1 MGENRF
7 LAFCEEEKRFFTFR
21 ISDRQVA
28 DRSFVKFTH
37 EPDFFG
43 IQSFAAPIY
52 FGLHPKFGEEEEF
65 KFVLSLD
72 YKMVD

>member
-1 MGENRF
+1 M
-7 LAFCEEEKRFFTFR
+7 FR
-21 ISDRQVA
+21 IGERRVA

-43 IQSFAAPIY
+43 IQSYAAPIY
-52 FGLHPKFGEEEEF
+52 FGLHPNFSAGEEF

-72 YKMVD
+72 YKMVDKSEASGKVTDEQI